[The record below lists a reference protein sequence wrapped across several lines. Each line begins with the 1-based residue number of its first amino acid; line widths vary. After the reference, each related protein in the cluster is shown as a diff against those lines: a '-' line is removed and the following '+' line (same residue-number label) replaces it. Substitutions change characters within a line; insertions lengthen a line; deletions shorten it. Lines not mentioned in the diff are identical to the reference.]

1 MRARHA
7 IAVGLAWLCLAGWA
21 HSQTSPD
28 PSNAGK
34 VNAGQVNA
42 GQVNAGKAD
51 SAEVRERLSAL
62 RREIAAVNAVL
73 STKSSERDSA
83 ANDLRSA
90 ELAIAASAR
99 AVIELNIRLHNSAL
113 ELEALTQQE
122 VELNASLARER
133 DVLSRLLRSAYA
145 IGQLEQV
152 KLALSQE
159 KVAKV
164 GRVLAY
170 HTYVNQARISAIQNI
185 QSNLSA
191 LDQLRGQIA
200 NKQIELNGLIADE
213 AENAKNL
220 AEKRAAR
227 GVLLAKLALE
237 VQTGELRLSE
247 LSADQQRLNDLLS
260 RLSDLLS
267 DIPKI
272 LPNAGAFARLKGA
285 LPNPL
290 GGAAAQLSN
299 FGALTENGR
308 AATGIALAAT
318 LGSEVRAVAGGR
330 VAFSDWLRGFGLLI
344 IIDHGDGYLSLYGQ
358 CESVLKAEGDW
369 IDAGTVI
376 ATSGQIE
383 ALGPGLYFEL
393 RQRGKPVDPG
403 VWFRR

>member
-1 MRARHA
+1 MRAHLA
-7 IAVGLAWLCLAGWA
+7 IAAATALLLLAGGA
-21 HSQTSPD
+21 HGEVS
-28 PSNAGK
+28 
-34 VNAGQVNA
+34 
-42 GQVNAGKAD
+42 AGKAD

-73 STKSSERDSA
+73 SAKSSELDSA

-90 ELAIAASAR
+90 ELAIASSAR
-99 AVIELNIRLHNSAL
+99 TVIELNIRLNNSAL

-122 VELNASLARER
+122 RQLNASLARER
-133 DVLSRLLRSAYA
+133 EVLARLLRSAYA

-170 HTYVNQARISAIQNI
+170 HTYVNQARISVIENI
-185 QSNLSA
+185 QSNLGA
-191 LDQLRGQIA
+191 LEQLRGQMA

-213 AENAKNL
+213 AENAASL
-220 AEKRAAR
+220 AFKRTAR
-227 GVLLAKLALE
+227 TELLARLALE
-237 VQTGELRLSE
+237 VQSGEARLDV
-247 LSADQQRLNDLLS
+247 LNADQQRLNDLLS

-267 DIPKI
+267 DIPKV
-272 LPNAGAFARLKGA
+272 LPNAGAFARLKGT
-285 LPNPL
+285 LVGPL
-290 GGAAAQLSN
+290 ASATSRLSD
-299 FGALTENGR
+299 FGALTQNGR
-308 AATGIALAAT
+308 AATGIVLAAP

-358 CESVLKAEGDW
+358 CETLLKAEGDW
-369 IDAGTVI
+369 LDAGTLI

-393 RQRGKPVDPG
+393 RLQGRPVDPRA
-403 VWFRR
+403 WLRR

>member
-1 MRARHA
+1 MRAHLA
-7 IAVGLAWLCLAGWA
+7 IAAATALLLLAGGA
-21 HSQTSPD
+21 H
-28 PSNAGK
+28 GE
-34 VNAGQVNA
+34 
-42 GQVNAGKAD
+42 VNAGKAD

-73 STKSSERDSA
+73 SAKSSELDSA

-90 ELAIAASAR
+90 ELAIASSAR
-99 AVIELNIRLHNSAL
+99 TVIELNIRLNNSAL
-113 ELEALTQQE
+113 EFEALTQQE
-122 VELNASLARER
+122 RQLNTSLARER
-133 DVLSRLLRSAYA
+133 EVLARLLRSAYA

-170 HTYVNQARISAIQNI
+170 HTYVNQARISVIENI
-185 QSNLSA
+185 QSNLGA
-191 LDQLRGQIA
+191 LEQLRGQMA

-213 AENAKNL
+213 AENAASL
-220 AEKRAAR
+220 AFKRTAR
-227 GVLLAKLALE
+227 TELLARLALE
-237 VQTGELRLSE
+237 VQSGEARLDV
-247 LSADQQRLNDLLS
+247 LNADQQRLNDLLS

-267 DIPKI
+267 DIPKV
-272 LPNAGAFARLKGA
+272 LPNAGAFARLKGT
-285 LPNPL
+285 LVGPL
-290 GGAAAQLSN
+290 ASATSRLSD
-299 FGALTENGR
+299 FGALTQNGR
-308 AATGIALAAT
+308 AATGVVLAAP

-358 CESVLKAEGDW
+358 CETLLKAEGDW
-369 IDAGTVI
+369 LDAGTLI

-393 RQRGKPVDPG
+393 RLQGRPVDPRA
-403 VWFRR
+403 WLRR

>member
-1 MRARHA
+1 MRPGIVIV
-7 IAVGLAWLCLAGWA
+7 IALLALTGWA
-21 HSQTSPD
+21 R
-28 PSNAGK
+28 GE
-34 VNAGQVNA
+34 VNADQANTGKANT
-42 GQVNAGKAD
+42 GKAD

-73 STKSSERDSA
+73 SAKSSERDSA

-99 AVIELNIRLHNSAL
+99 AVIELNLRLRNSAL

-122 VELNASLARER
+122 AQLNASLMRER
-133 DVLSRLLRSAYA
+133 NVLARLLRSAYA

-170 HTYVNQARISAIQNI
+170 HTYVNQARISSIQNI

-191 LDQLRGQIA
+191 LAQLRDQIA
-200 NKQIELNGLIADE
+200 AKQVELNGLIADE

-220 AEKRAAR
+220 SEKRAAR
-227 GVLLAKLALE
+227 SVLLAKLALE
-237 VQTGELRLSE
+237 VQTGEARLSE
-247 LSADQQRLNDLLS
+247 LSADQERLSDLLN

-285 LPNPL
+285 LASPL
-290 GGAAAQLSN
+290 EGAAAQLSN

-308 AATGIALAAT
+308 AATGIVLAAP
-318 LGSEVRAVAGGR
+318 LGSQVRAVAGGR

-369 IDAGTVI
+369 IDAGALI

-393 RQRGKPVDPG
+393 RQRGRPVDPRT
-403 VWFRR
+403 WFRR

>member
-1 MRARHA
+1 MRAYLA
-7 IAVGLAWLCLAGWA
+7 IAAATALLLLNGVA
-21 HSQTSPD
+21 H
-28 PSNAGK
+28 GE
-34 VNAGQVNA
+34 
-42 GQVNAGKAD
+42 VNAGKAD

-73 STKSSERDSA
+73 SAKSSELDNA
-83 ANDLRSA
+83 ASDLRSA
-90 ELAIAASAR
+90 ELAIASSAR
-99 AVIELNIRLHNSAL
+99 TVIELNIRLNNSAL
-113 ELEALTQQE
+113 ELEALTQQAL
-122 VELNASLARER
+122 ELNASLARER
-133 DVLSRLLRSAYA
+133 DVLARLLRSAFA

-159 KVAKV
+159 KVARV

-170 HTYVNQARISAIQNI
+170 HTYVNQARISAIENI

-191 LDQLRGQIA
+191 LEQLRGQIA

-213 AENAKNL
+213 AENAVSL
-220 AEKRAAR
+220 ALKRTAR
-227 GVLLAKLALE
+227 TELLARLALE
-237 VQTGELRLSE
+237 VQSGEARLGELN
-247 LSADQQRLNDLLS
+247 ADQQRLNDLLS

-267 DIPKI
+267 DIPKV
-272 LPNAGAFARLKGA
+272 LPNAGAFARLKGTLA
-285 LPNPL
+285 SPV
-290 GGAAAQLSN
+290 ASATSRLSD

-308 AATGIALAAT
+308 AATGIVLAAP

-358 CESVLKAEGDW
+358 CETVLKAEGDW
-369 IDAGTVI
+369 LDAGTLV

-393 RQRGKPVDPG
+393 RLQGRPVDPR
-403 VWFRR
+403 VWLRRQ

>member
-1 MRARHA
+1 MRAHLA
-7 IAVGLAWLCLAGWA
+7 IAAATALLLLAGGA
-21 HSQTSPD
+21 H
-28 PSNAGK
+28 GE
-34 VNAGQVNA
+34 
-42 GQVNAGKAD
+42 VNAGKAD

-73 STKSSERDSA
+73 SAKSSELDSA

-90 ELAIAASAR
+90 ELAIASSAR
-99 AVIELNIRLHNSAL
+99 TVIELNIRLNNSAL
-113 ELEALTQQE
+113 EFEALTQQE
-122 VELNASLARER
+122 RQLNTSLARER
-133 DVLSRLLRSAYA
+133 EVLARLLRSAYA

-170 HTYVNQARISAIQNI
+170 HTYVNQARISVIENI
-185 QSNLSA
+185 QSNLGA
-191 LDQLRGQIA
+191 LEQLRGQMA

-213 AENAKNL
+213 AENAASL
-220 AEKRAAR
+220 AFKRTAR
-227 GVLLAKLALE
+227 TELLARLALE
-237 VQTGELRLSE
+237 VQSGEARLDV
-247 LSADQQRLNDLLS
+247 LNADQQRLNDLLS

-267 DIPKI
+267 DIPKV
-272 LPNAGAFARLKGA
+272 LPNAGAFARLKGT
-285 LPNPL
+285 LVGPL
-290 GGAAAQLSN
+290 ASATSRLSD
-299 FGALTENGR
+299 FGALTQNGR
-308 AATGIALAAT
+308 AATGIVLAAP

-358 CESVLKAEGDW
+358 CETLLKAEGDW
-369 IDAGTVI
+369 LDAGTLI

-393 RQRGKPVDPG
+393 RLQGRPVDPRA
-403 VWFRR
+403 WLRR

>member
-1 MRARHA
+1 MRAHFA
-7 IAVGLAWLCLAGWA
+7 ILAVIALLVQTGWA
-21 HSQTSPD
+21 HAEVNT
-28 PSNAGK
+28 GK
-34 VNAGQVNA
+34 TG
-42 GQVNAGKAD
+42 AGKAD
-51 SAEVRERLSAL
+51 SAEVRERLGAL

-73 STKSSERDSA
+73 SAKSTERDSA

-99 AVIELNIRLHNSAL
+99 AVIELNIRLNNSAL

-122 VELNASLARER
+122 VQLNASLTRER
-133 DVLSRLLRSAYA
+133 DVLARLLRSAYA

-191 LDQLRGQIA
+191 LEQLRGQIA
-200 NKQIELNGLIADE
+200 NKQIELNALIADE
-213 AENAKNL
+213 AENAASL
-220 AEKRAAR
+220 ALKRAAR
-227 GVLLAKLALE
+227 TELLARLALE
-237 VQTGELRLSE
+237 VQSGEARLTE

-267 DIPKI
+267 DIPKV

-285 LPNPL
+285 LASPL
-290 GGAAAQLSN
+290 ASANTQLSN
-299 FGALTENGR
+299 FAALSENGR
-308 AATGIALAAT
+308 AATGIVLAAP

-330 VAFSDWLRGFGLLI
+330 VAFSDWLRGFGLLV

-358 CESVLKAEGDW
+358 CETVLKAEGDW
-369 IDAGTVI
+369 LDAGALI

-393 RQRGKPVDPG
+393 RQKGRAVDPAA
-403 VWFRR
+403 WFRR

>member
-1 MRARHA
+1 MRAGIVIAAA
-7 IAVGLAWLCLAGWA
+7 IASLWLAGWA
-21 HSQTSPD
+21 HSQD
-28 PSNAGK
+28 
-34 VNAGQVNA
+34 AGQVNA
-42 GQVNAGKAD
+42 DQANASTVNAGKAD
-51 SAEVRERLSAL
+51 SEQVRERLSAL

-73 STKSSERDSA
+73 SAKSTERDSA
-83 ANDLRSA
+83 ANDLRGA

-99 AVIELNIRLHNSAL
+99 AVIELNIRLSNSAL

-122 VELNASLARER
+122 GQLNASLARER
-133 DVLSRLLRSAYA
+133 EVLARLLRSAYA

-191 LDQLRGQIA
+191 LEELRGQIA
-200 NKQIELNGLIADE
+200 TKQVELNGLITAE

-220 AEKRAAR
+220 SEKRAAR
-227 GVLLAKLALE
+227 TVLLAKLALE
-237 VQTGELRLSE
+237 VQTGEARLSE
-247 LSADQQRLNDLLS
+247 LSADQQRLSDLLN

-267 DIPKI
+267 DIPKV
-272 LPNAGAFARLKGA
+272 LPNAGAFARFKGILA
-285 LPNPL
+285 SPL
-290 GGAAAQLSN
+290 SGAAARLSN
-299 FGALTENGR
+299 FGVLTENGR
-308 AATGIALAAT
+308 AATGIVLSAP

-358 CESVLKAEGDW
+358 CETVLKAEGDW
-369 IDAGTVI
+369 IDAGTLI

-393 RQRGKPVDPG
+393 RQRGRPVDPG
-403 VWFRR
+403 AWLRR

>member
-1 MRARHA
+1 MRAHLA
-7 IAVGLAWLCLAGWA
+7 IAAATALLLLAGGA
-21 HSQTSPD
+21 H
-28 PSNAGK
+28 GE
-34 VNAGQVNA
+34 
-42 GQVNAGKAD
+42 VNAGKAD

-73 STKSSERDSA
+73 SAKSSELDSA

-90 ELAIAASAR
+90 ELAIASSAR
-99 AVIELNIRLHNSAL
+99 TVIELNIRLNNSAL
-113 ELEALTQQE
+113 EFEALTQQE
-122 VELNASLARER
+122 RQLNTSLARER
-133 DVLSRLLRSAYA
+133 EVLARLLRSAYA

-170 HTYVNQARISAIQNI
+170 HTYVNQARISVIENI
-185 QSNLSA
+185 QSNLGA
-191 LDQLRGQIA
+191 LEQLRGQMA

-213 AENAKNL
+213 AENAASL
-220 AEKRAAR
+220 AFKRTAR
-227 GVLLAKLALE
+227 TELLARLALE
-237 VQTGELRLSE
+237 VQSGEARLDV
-247 LSADQQRLNDLLS
+247 LNADQQRLNDLLS

-267 DIPKI
+267 DIPKV
-272 LPNAGAFARLKGA
+272 LPNAGAFARLKGT
-285 LPNPL
+285 LVGPL
-290 GGAAAQLSN
+290 AGATSRLSD
-299 FGALTENGR
+299 FGALTQNGR
-308 AATGIALAAT
+308 AATGIVLAAP

-358 CESVLKAEGDW
+358 CETLLKAEGDW
-369 IDAGTVI
+369 LDAGTLI

-393 RQRGKPVDPG
+393 RLQGRPVDPRA
-403 VWFRR
+403 WLRR

>member
-1 MRARHA
+1 MRAHLA
-7 IAVGLAWLCLAGWA
+7 IAAATALLLLAGGA
-21 HSQTSPD
+21 H
-28 PSNAGK
+28 GE
-34 VNAGQVNA
+34 
-42 GQVNAGKAD
+42 VNAGKAD

-73 STKSSERDSA
+73 SAKSSELDSA

-90 ELAIAASAR
+90 ELAIASSAR
-99 AVIELNIRLHNSAL
+99 TVIELNIRLNNSAL
-113 ELEALTQQE
+113 EFEALTQQE
-122 VELNASLARER
+122 RQLNASLARER
-133 DVLSRLLRSAYA
+133 EVLARLLRSAYA

-170 HTYVNQARISAIQNI
+170 HTYVNQARISVIENI
-185 QSNLSA
+185 QSNLGA
-191 LDQLRGQIA
+191 LEQLRGQMA

-213 AENAKNL
+213 AENAASL
-220 AEKRAAR
+220 AFKRTAR
-227 GVLLAKLALE
+227 TELLARLALE
-237 VQTGELRLSE
+237 VQSGEARLDV
-247 LSADQQRLNDLLS
+247 LNADQQRLNDLLS

-267 DIPKI
+267 DIPKV
-272 LPNAGAFARLKGA
+272 LPNAGAFARLKGT
-285 LPNPL
+285 LVGPL
-290 GGAAAQLSN
+290 ASATSRLSD
-299 FGALTENGR
+299 FGALTQNGR
-308 AATGIALAAT
+308 AATGVVLAAP

-358 CESVLKAEGDW
+358 CETLLKAEGDW
-369 IDAGTVI
+369 LDAGTLI

-393 RQRGKPVDPG
+393 RLQGRPVDPRA
-403 VWFRR
+403 WLRR

>member
-1 MRARHA
+1 MRAHLA
-7 IAVGLAWLCLAGWA
+7 IAAATALLLLAGGA
-21 HSQTSPD
+21 H
-28 PSNAGK
+28 GE
-34 VNAGQVNA
+34 
-42 GQVNAGKAD
+42 VNAGKAD

-73 STKSSERDSA
+73 SAKSSELDSA

-90 ELAIAASAR
+90 ELAIASSAR
-99 AVIELNIRLHNSAL
+99 TVIELNIRLNNSAL

-122 VELNASLARER
+122 RQLNASLARER
-133 DVLSRLLRSAYA
+133 EVLARLLRSAYA

-170 HTYVNQARISAIQNI
+170 HTYVNQARISVIENI
-185 QSNLSA
+185 QSNLGA
-191 LDQLRGQIA
+191 LEQLRGQMA

-213 AENAKNL
+213 AENAASL
-220 AEKRAAR
+220 AFKRTAR
-227 GVLLAKLALE
+227 TELLARLALE
-237 VQTGELRLSE
+237 VQSGEARLDV
-247 LSADQQRLNDLLS
+247 LNADQQRLNDLLS

-267 DIPKI
+267 DIPKV
-272 LPNAGAFARLKGA
+272 LPNAGAFARLKGT
-285 LPNPL
+285 LVGPL
-290 GGAAAQLSN
+290 ATATSRLSD
-299 FGALTENGR
+299 FGALTQNGR
-308 AATGIALAAT
+308 AATGVVLAAP

-358 CESVLKAEGDW
+358 CETLLKAEGDW
-369 IDAGTVI
+369 LDAGTLI

-393 RQRGKPVDPG
+393 RLQGRPVDPRA
-403 VWFRR
+403 WLRR

>member
-1 MRARHA
+1 MRAHLA
-7 IAVGLAWLCLAGWA
+7 IAAATALLLLAGGA
-21 HSQTSPD
+21 H
-28 PSNAGK
+28 GE
-34 VNAGQVNA
+34 
-42 GQVNAGKAD
+42 VNAGKAD

-73 STKSSERDSA
+73 SAKSSELDSA

-90 ELAIAASAR
+90 ELAIASSAR
-99 AVIELNIRLHNSAL
+99 TVIELNIRLNNSAL
-113 ELEALTQQE
+113 EFEALTQQE
-122 VELNASLARER
+122 QQLNTSLARER
-133 DVLSRLLRSAYA
+133 EVLARLLRSAYA

-170 HTYVNQARISAIQNI
+170 HTYVNQARISVIENI
-185 QSNLSA
+185 QSNLGA
-191 LDQLRGQIA
+191 LEQLRGQMA

-213 AENAKNL
+213 AENAASL
-220 AEKRAAR
+220 AFKRTAR
-227 GVLLAKLALE
+227 TELLARLALE
-237 VQTGELRLSE
+237 VQSGEARLDV
-247 LSADQQRLNDLLS
+247 LNADQQRLNDLLS

-267 DIPKI
+267 DIPKV
-272 LPNAGAFARLKGA
+272 LPNAGAFARLKGT
-285 LPNPL
+285 LVGPL
-290 GGAAAQLSN
+290 ASATSRLSD
-299 FGALTENGR
+299 FGALTQNGR
-308 AATGIALAAT
+308 AATGVVLAAP

-358 CESVLKAEGDW
+358 CETLLKAEGDW
-369 IDAGTVI
+369 LDAGTLI

-393 RQRGKPVDPG
+393 RLQGRPVDPRA
-403 VWFRR
+403 WLRR